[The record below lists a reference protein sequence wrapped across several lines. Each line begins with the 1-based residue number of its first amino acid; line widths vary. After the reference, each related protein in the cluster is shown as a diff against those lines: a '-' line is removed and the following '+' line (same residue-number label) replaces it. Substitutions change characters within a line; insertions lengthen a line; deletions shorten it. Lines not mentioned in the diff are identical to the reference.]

1 MSDSEGQG
9 TNAGNEHHLA
19 RHQIGLAYRPV
30 DTDSWNALMRYER
43 RSERVVGTG
52 SSTGALDGSSVF
64 GSGSGN
70 ASLPGSTSA
79 DIVSAHLNYN
89 PRPGT
94 VINGRYAAKWSRADD
109 GWLRSTYWAHLLQA
123 RYTQD
128 IDKDWD
134 FGVQAGLLY
143 GKGGA
148 LQKTVGVE
156 VGYQVM
162 KDLWV
167 SAGYNFVG
175 LKDRDLTANEYT
187 SKGAYIRLRFK
198 FDETGLGFPSAG
210 AAANANDKK

>member
-9 TNAGNEHHLA
+9 TNAGNAHHLA

-30 DTDSWNALMRYER
+30 DSDSWNALMRYER

-64 GSGSGN
+64 GAGSGN
-70 ASLPGSTSA
+70 ASLPGTTSA
-79 DIVSAHLNYN
+79 DIVSAHLSYN

-134 FGVQAGLLY
+134 FGIQAGLLY

-148 LQKTVGVE
+148 LQKTLGAE

-198 FDETGLGFPSAG
+198 FDETGLGFSSAG
-210 AAANANDKK
+210 AATSANAK